1 MIPWTLIIAGV
12 LFTLGGAL
20 VLLLLLFL
28 PVYERFEV
36 VFDKDKEVVQSRTD
50 RDFMRVVQR
59 EKKRLT
65 RDSISSVFAG
75 ILMFFAG
82 LYLGFAAKGAG
93 FWPYKMLFP
102 DKAVT
107 AQVWDKINADG
118 QFVDTDGKAY
128 TYYILVSGQEVSL
141 SGEPCADLADLKQRL
156 TEVKREN
163 TVIIY
168 DSFAVSSCYRGVVK
182 ILDELGM
189 TYEETK

>member
-12 LFTLGGAL
+12 LFTIGGAL
-20 VLLLLLFL
+20 VLLMLLFL
-28 PVYERFEV
+28 PIYERFEV

-50 RDFMRVVQR
+50 VTFMKVVQR

-65 RDSISSVFAG
+65 RDSIICVFAG

-82 LYLGFAAKGAG
+82 LYLGYAAKGAG

-102 DKAVT
+102 EKAVT

-118 QFVDTDGKAY
+118 QFVDTDGTAY
-128 TYYILVSGQEVSL
+128 TYYILVSGDDVSL
-141 SGEPCADLADLKQRL
+141 SGEPCTDLADLKKRL
-156 TEVKREN
+156 AEIKREN

-168 DSFAVSSCYRGVVK
+168 DSFAISSSYRGVVK
-182 ILDELGM
+182 ILDELGI